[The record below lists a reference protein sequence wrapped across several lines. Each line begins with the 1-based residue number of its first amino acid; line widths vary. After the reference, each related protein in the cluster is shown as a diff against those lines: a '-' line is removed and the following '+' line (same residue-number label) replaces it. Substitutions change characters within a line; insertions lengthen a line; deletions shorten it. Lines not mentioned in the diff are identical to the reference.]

1 MIDYDTLTIWAVI
14 LILALGTFV
23 LRFSF
28 LGGIGKRALPEWA
41 MRGLRYTSVAVLP
54 ALIAPGTLWP
64 AATGGQTD
72 PARLLAAVATVIAGA
87 ALRST
92 VAAITAGLVT
102 LYLGLWLLG

>member
-54 ALIAPGTLWP
+54 ALVVPGIVWP
-64 AATGGQTD
+64 ASPGATPEIVRAAATIATIGVGIVS
-72 PARLLAAVATVIAGA
+72 RSVLYSMLAGFGV
-87 ALRST
+87 LW
-92 VAAITAGLVT
+92 AGL
-102 LYLGLWLLG
+102 LLT